1 MDFPLKLQPSYN
13 QILTPTNI
21 AIFSSV
27 GLHAVILGFMLPNF
41 SEWSKS
47 SQKGNQQNVGVI
59 ELNEAEQSR
68 LPNTSP
74 FSTENP
80 FFPST
85 STLPNPLPNDPLLA
99 NPGLTLPPLPES
111 LPPSTNYNSFANQVP
126 LPPIPELP
134 SYPPNLPPLSSY
146 NNLNKIPI
154 TQSPPSLSRLPTSSD
169 IPSRPVLPPL
179 PNTQSY
185 FDSVRGSQEKPPA
198 RPKFGELPPS
208 RGTDFITAA
217 PQNPAG
223 NTLPNLPGMVLPK
236 PQLQADGQETTS
248 EQAMRNDLQ
257 WRAKLQ
263 QNDTGNT
270 DIGTLNLVGAYPP
283 SACPTRAEGRV
294 VYNVL
299 PSGEITQIQ
308 ASRYSLFNE
317 LARQSFQ
324 SQRFTQPT
332 RVIVNFNYDPQVC
345 TSTMTAPNLPGSPSG
360 NPAIPPAGNAAE
372 SVSPVNDPTR
382 NIPQLP
388 PLLPGSN
395 IPNPNSAPAN
405 SQRNTIPNTSPS
417 SPTRVLQPSS
427 PVTPT
432 KPAIAPTPGSAPS
445 EAPTTT
451 INPNTP
457 KNSNQNSPSPQGS
470 TTPTTGIGSENKLEV
485 KPESNPTVKPE
496 IKPENTREVKPGT
509 KPEVKTDLKPEV
521 KPENKTE
528 VQPKSDRNPPE
539 KTNSVVPVK
548 PSPVA
553 PKPTVSSPPVSNQ
566 NPLEKIRSRFF
577 SPQEKMK
584 ETAPN
589 KPTTPP
595 SQGKTSTIGPTLPT
609 TENRPIGPS
618 MKKSE

>member
-1 MDFPLKLQPSYN
+1 MEFPLKLQPSYN

-27 GLHAVILGFMLPNF
+27 GLHAVILGFMLPNLA
-41 SEWSKS
+41 EWSKAG
-47 SQKGNQQNVGVI
+47 QKGDHQNVGVI

-74 FSTENP
+74 FSSGNP

-85 STLPNPLPNDPLLA
+85 SALPNTSSNDPLLA
-99 NPGLTLPPLPES
+99 NPGLNLPPLPES
-111 LPPSTNYNSFANQVP
+111 PPPSANYNSFANQTP

-146 NNLNKIPI
+146 NNLNNIPI

-169 IPSRPVLPPL
+169 IPSRPALPPL

-185 FDSVRGSQEKPPA
+185 FDSMRGSQGKTPT
-198 RPKFGELPPS
+198 RPKFGELAPS

-223 NTLPNLPGMVLPK
+223 NSLPNLPGTVLPQ
-236 PQLQADGQETTS
+236 PQLQADGQETNS
-248 EQAMRNDLQ
+248 EQAMRNDLE

-263 QNDTGNT
+263 QNGTGNT
-270 DIGTLNLVGAYPP
+270 DIGTLNLVAAYPP
-283 SACPTRAEGRV
+283 AACSTRAEGRV

-332 RVIVNFNYDPQVC
+332 RVIVNFNYDPKVC
-345 TSTMTAPNLPGSPSG
+345 ASTVTAPNLPGLPSG
-360 NPAIPPAGNAAE
+360 NPAIPSSGNGAGT
-372 SVSPVNDPTR
+372 VSPVNDSTR

-388 PLLPGSN
+388 PLIPGSN
-395 IPNPNSAPAN
+395 IPNPNSAPTN

-417 SPTRVLQPSS
+417 SPTRILQPSS
-427 PVTPT
+427 PVIPT
-432 KPAIAPTPGSAPS
+432 NPAIAPTHGSAPS

-451 INPNTP
+451 TNPSTLKTP
-457 KNSNQNSPSPQGS
+457 IQNSPSPQNIQNS
-470 TTPTTGIGSENKLEV
+470 S
-485 KPESNPTVKPE
+485 PESLQEPKTQIQPAE
-496 IKPENTREVKPGT
+496 QPAIKPTSSVDTPKAPSEAKPAST
-509 KPEVKTDLKPEV
+509 P
-521 KPENKTE
+521 N
-528 VQPKSDRNPPE
+528 VQS
-539 KTNSVVPVK
+539 
-548 PSPVA
+548 SPV
-553 PKPTVSSPPVSNQ
+553 PTNESL
-566 NPLEKIRSRFF
+566 LEKIRKTLFQ
-577 SPQEKMK
+577 PQRTKNQEA
-584 ETAPN
+584 TPS

-595 SQGKTSTIGPTLPT
+595 SQGKTSTMGPPLPPA
-609 TENRPIGPS
+609 ENPPVGPS
-618 MKKSE
+618 MKKTE